1 MIDSVREYF
10 DLVIKEIDPSLV
22 FDGYV
27 FGTEKTSI
35 SNIGSTYKLL
45 IGAMSTTKIDT
56 NLDSNIRVTVVI
68 YRHSTIDFV
77 AAFES
82 GYHEAVCIQ
91 ASACTG
97 DRLAQDSFIKGVTS
111 TAITPEPIE
120 NDDNLM
126 KFTIEFDV
134 KVSYWHEA

>member
-1 MIDSVREYF
+1 MIDLIREYF
-10 DLVIKEIDPSLV
+10 NQVIKEANPELV

-35 SNIGSTYKLL
+35 ANIGDTYKLV

-56 NLDSNIRVTVVI
+56 NLESTIRVTVII
-68 YRHSTIDFV
+68 YRHSTVDFV
-77 AAFES
+77 VTFDD
-82 GYHEAVCIQ
+82 GYHEAICIQ
-91 ASACTG
+91 ASACSG
-97 DRLAQDSFIKGVTS
+97 ERLDQDSFIKGVTS
-111 TAITPEPIE
+111 TSITPEPIE